1 MKADRVPWTGC
12 RLVRALAVHA
22 VAAGCP
28 VTVLDARR
36 HPWSSAT
43 FEGERHRICVV
54 LPETDA
60 ARAWLAALPEAE
72 FRLPG
77 LLVADVAVR
86 GSGATYEIEM
96 LVLEEA

>member
-1 MKADRVPWTGC
+1 MRAERAPWTGC
-12 RLVRALAVHA
+12 RLVRALAVSGL
-22 VAAGCP
+22 AAGCP

-54 LPETDA
+54 LPETEA
-60 ARAWLAALPEAE
+60 ARVWLAALPEAE

-86 GSGATYEIEM
+86 GFGPTYEIEM
-96 LVLEEA
+96 LVLDEA